1 MMKDI
6 EKHINTKEFKDLFWE
21 WFDDLPLDRRR
32 QFNYYKL
39 DLAKINFYNTEYRFR
54 LCGSNGQAQD
64 CKSF

>member
-1 MMKDI
+1 MQDI
-6 EKHINTKEFKDLFWE
+6 DQHIDTEEFNNLFWE
-21 WFDDLPLDRRR
+21 WFDDLPLDRQR
-32 QFNYYKL
+32 QFNYYKY